1 MTTEQTECRRCG
13 TCCNK
18 GGPALHKEDLSLI
31 DKGLLPLKRL
41 ITIRRGELVQKL
53 DDQEPRA
60 AQCELIK
67 IAGTGRDWQC
77 FFYSED
83 EKGCLIYHDRPLSC
97 REMKCWDTAAVE
109 ELIEEDTL
117 SRFDIVGKDE
127 PIFVYIE
134 EHEAKCPTPDM
145 EGLKEAVLAKTRV
158 DVEALEIM
166 VNEDIRLRSAAVQDL
181 DISLAEELFYFG
193 RPVFQQLQQIGV
205 KVSETERKLKLR
217 WPI

>member
-1 MTTEQTECRRCG
+1 MTTEKTECSRCG
-13 TCCNK
+13 TCCNN

-31 DKGLLPLKRL
+31 DKGLLPRKRL
-41 ITIRRGELVQKL
+41 ITIRKGELVQKP
-53 DDQEPRA
+53 DDEEPRA

-83 EKGCLIYHDRPLSC
+83 EKGCLIYQDRPLSC

-109 ELIEEDTL
+109 ELIEKDTL

-127 PIFVYIE
+127 PIFAYIQ
-134 EHEAKCPTPDM
+134 EHEVKCLTPDM
-145 EGLKEAVLAKTRV
+145 EGLKQAVLVKRKV
-158 DVEALEIM
+158 DLEALENL

-193 RPVFQQLQQIGV
+193 RPIFQQLQQIGV
-205 KVSETERKLKLR
+205 KVMETEGKLKLR
-217 WPI
+217 LPF